1 MGRTV
6 TPTPPGF
13 PGDSMQVLP
22 RVTGTE
28 SAAITWSGSPGKPG
42 VLQPVRE
49 GTLPAAPR
57 PAFPPRPPI
66 PVLSP
71 QISTRPSCFPQTILT
86 CPLEG
91 HLKPVLRPK
100 PQVLTVTE
108 VPSLKREELSLCR
121 AGLAWNHDS
130 GLFMTPRQ
138 KPVLYKHSE
147 HAGRGWSSQHCVVPL
162 EWTAFQVRSWLPLHQ
177 LPQVP
182 ASGRRKAVAGS
193 SGGETGQDPR
203 TTTAQTQKHAEQS
216 ANPVPIQPHY
226 TKMRCCKV
234 REQWPG
240 SAPRGNMSPSW
251 GKWEAAAYPPLDPSV
266 VNTLWESEQ
275 TTSPLSPLVYETTGL
290 H

>member
-1 MGRTV
+1 
-6 TPTPPGF
+6 
-13 PGDSMQVLP
+13 MQVLP

-28 SAAITWSGSPGKPG
+28 SAAITWSGGPGKPG

-138 KPVLYKHSE
+138 KPVLYKHLRACWEGLVLPALCCAPGVDSLPGTLLAPLAPAPPGSCLWE
-147 HAGRGWSSQHCVVPL
+147 KESCGWQLRRGDRTGPENNHSTDTEACGTVRKPSPNPATLHKNEVLQSQ
-162 EWTAFQVRSWLPLHQ
+162 
-177 LPQVP
+177 
-182 ASGRRKAVAGS
+182 GAVARLCS
-193 SGGETGQDPR
+193 SRQ
-203 TTTAQTQKHAEQS
+203 H
-216 ANPVPIQPHY
+216 VPIL
-226 TKMRCCKV
+226 
-234 REQWPG
+234 G
-240 SAPRGNMSPSW
+240 
-251 GKWEAAAYPPLDPSV
+251 
-266 VNTLWESEQ
+266 
-275 TTSPLSPLVYETTGL
+275 
-290 H
+290 